1 MEKELSQLTDQ
12 ELLVKKKEAKSGN
25 ILNAV
30 LLGVMVGISIYST
43 ITGGFGFLTVLP
55 LFFIGSIASRWNKN
69 KKQLDEEL
77 NSRNLK

>member
-12 ELLVKKKEAKSGN
+12 ELLIKKKEAKASN

-43 ITGGFGFLTVLP
+43 ITDGFGFLTVLP
-55 LFFIGSIASRWNKN
+55 LFFVGFIASRWNKN

-77 NSRNLK
+77 KSRNLK